1 MGKQERA
8 VIAKKRFGQNF
19 LKDSHILHRIIESM
33 PNDNQRVV
41 EIGPGLGDLTK
52 YLVENKD
59 VTAYEVD
66 TDLCEHLRH
75 RFADALEKGR
85 LQLKCGDVLNRW
97 ERSLCDKPYHLVA
110 NLPYYIAT
118 AIVLK
123 ALKDPLCSTILV
135 MVQKE
140 VAEKFSAQPGEKA
153 FSALSVLAQS
163 AGEAE
168 RLFDVP
174 PESFDPAPKV
184 VSSILKIEK
193 RQSLDDERFEAF
205 LKAAFSQ
212 PRKKLAK
219 NLASKY
225 GKERVASA
233 FSQAGLPSS
242 LRPHEADTS
251 LYHRLYK
258 ILEKGEIDGREKTAK
273 KPSG

>member
-1 MGKQERA
+1 MNKQNGTIA
-8 VIAKKRFGQNF
+8 AKKRFGQNF
-19 LKDSHILHRIIESM
+19 LKDSHVLHRIIESM
-33 PNDNQRVV
+33 PNDEKCVI

-52 YLVENKD
+52 YLVEIKD

-75 RFADALEKGR
+75 RFAHALEKGR

-123 ALKDPLCSTILV
+123 ALKDPQCTTILV

-163 AGEAE
+163 AGEAK

-193 RQSLDDERFEAF
+193 RRSPDDERFETF

-219 NLASKY
+219 NLASEY
-225 GKERVASA
+225 GKKRVESA
-233 FSQAGLPSS
+233 FSQVDIPTS

-258 ILEKGEIDGREKTAK
+258 ILEKGEIDGREKTPK
-273 KPSG
+273 ESSG